1 MLALSLAEGPGLSA
15 LCEGFAQALLSF
27 LPTSL
32 PASIQNSL
40 TPIIPTLAHLPANPN
55 YSRTYAIP
63 GGSLFY

>member
-1 MLALSLAEGPGLSA
+1 
-15 LCEGFAQALLSF
+15 LCEGFAQALLSI